1 VGLTPWALHIGG
13 RFTPLTEW
21 DGYGPVQGS
30 NGGHYA
36 LFTPLRGGVD
46 FSRSTWG
53 GCSFTGCDNLKGT
66 ARLYSFHLAGAVH
79 AWLST
84 SGARTTLV
92 LDAGHTH
99 LSFPVSFQGRW
110 HGPVLRVANSDDAF
124 TQVFTPRGAIRS
136 VTSTADSGHA
146 AGALRFGSQAGLDV
160 ACTALAR

>member
-36 LFTPLRGGVD
+36 LFTPPARWRGLQPVHLGRMLIYRLRQPEGHRPAIQLP
-46 FSRSTWG
+46 SS
-53 GCSFTGCDNLKGT
+53 GCGSCLAEHQRRAHH
-66 ARLYSFHLAGAVH
+66 ARAGRRAHAPVVPGLLPGPLA
-79 AWLST
+79 
-84 SGARTTLV
+84 R
-92 LDAGHTH
+92 AG
-99 LSFPVSFQGRW
+99 PAG
-110 HGPVLRVANSDDAF
+110 ANSDDAF